1 MKRIAIFASGN
12 GSNAENLVKYFS
24 RSDKGRVVLLLTDR
38 KDAPAA
44 GRVSRLGVEAIA
56 VERNVWRESPRE
68 VVDLLRSRNVDFV
81 ALAGFFSVVGGE
93 IVSAFPGRIVNLH
106 PSLLPK
112 FGGKGMWG
120 MHVHRAVIAAGERRS
135 GITVHYVS
143 EVVDGGGIV
152 AQFSC
157 DVLPDDTP
165 ESLAARIHELEYRH
179 FPSVVESL
187 IADGK

>member
-12 GSNAENLVKYFS
+12 GSNAENLVKYFR

-44 GRVSRLGVEAIA
+44 GKMGRLGVEAIA

-68 VVDLLRSRNVDFV
+68 VVGLLRSRSVDFV
-81 ALAGFFSVVGGE
+81 VLAGFLSVVDGE
-93 IVSAFPGRIVNLH
+93 IVSAFPRRIVNLH

-143 EVVDGGGIV
+143 EEVDGGEAV
-152 AQFSC
+152 AQFGC

-165 ESLAARIHELEYRH
+165 ETLAARIHELEYRH

-187 IADGK
+187 IAGGK